1 MTKSR
6 KNQVIE
12 IIRKAS
18 LPKYEFIIKE
28 GGKSYLCGDDKP
40 LTDEEIERLSEE
52 YRLIT
57 FVIRDKIDEQD
68 YGGKV

>member
-18 LPKYEFIIKE
+18 LPRYEFIIEK
-28 GGKSYLCGDDKP
+28 GGKSYLCGSDKP

-52 YRLIT
+52 CRLVT
-57 FVIRDKIDEQD
+57 FVIRDKIDDQD

>member
-18 LPKYEFIIKE
+18 LPKYEFIIEK

-57 FVIRDKIDEQD
+57 FVIRDKIDDQD

>member
-18 LPKYEFIIKE
+18 LPKYEFIIE
-28 GGKSYLCGDDKP
+28 EDGKSYLCGDDKP

-52 YRLIT
+52 CRLIT
-57 FVIRDKIDEQD
+57 FVIRDKIDDQD